1 MDALTLPE
9 QALPESA
16 PARTSEAAP
25 AAVVTWSLA
34 TRILF
39 RMSVAYFGVYVLFTQ
54 MLGSM
59 TLANWTP
66 RLQVAWPMKD
76 IVLWTAKRVF
86 HIDRELVLFS
96 GSGDKTYDWV
106 QAFCMLVIAALAT
119 VVWSVVDRR
128 RRAYP
133 GVHKWFY
140 LFIRFALGATMMSYG
155 MAKIIPLQMPFPT
168 LLRLIEPYGNFS
180 PMGVLWYS
188 IGASRPYEMF
198 TGSVEV
204 LAGLLLF
211 IPWTALPGALV
222 ALAATS
228 QIFTLNMT
236 YDVPVKLF
244 SFHLIL
250 MSLFLLAPDVKR
262 LLSVLVLNRTTP
274 PSTRPPLARTPWVKW
289 TLVAAQLLWGAYLIG
304 YGLSGSIDGWYS
316 RGGGAPKPPLYGIWI
331 VDEMTLDGAARPP
344 LLTDTERYRRL
355 IVNNATS
362 IVFERMDG
370 SLISQPAKLDMA
382 GKSMNLTAGAAPAP
396 NAQPIAIPLSTS
408 AGKFTFEQPDPAT
421 LVLDG
426 ELGGRKIRMRLAQF
440 DLNKFL
446 LLTRGFNWVQEYPFN
461 R

>member
-1 MDALTLPE
+1 MRAVGTCGDYCPDSTGVKAAVTIPNGQVSPARSVPSSHAPNHGLIRDALHYTAPPMAD
-9 QALPESA
+9 ALPATQQMRREAVSA
-16 PARTSEAAP
+16 PAPILLVVP
-25 AAVVTWSLA
+25 AASAAMPLA
-34 TRILF
+34 TAPTWHLPTRVLF
-39 RMSVAYFGVYVLFTQ
+39 RFCVAYFGVYVLFTQ

-66 RLQVAWPMKD
+66 RLQLAWPMKD
-76 IVLWTAKRVF
+76 LVLGTAKRVF

-106 QAFCMLVIAALAT
+106 QAVGDADGRGGDHAD
-119 VVWSVVDRR
+119 VVACRSSPSRLSGRAQVVLPVHPLRARRDDDELRHGEDR
-128 RRAYP
+128 
-133 GVHKWFY
+133 F
-140 LFIRFALGATMMSYG
+140 
-155 MAKIIPLQMPFPT
+155 PLQMPFPT

-262 LLSVLVLNRTTP
+262 LLSVLVLNRTTS

-289 TLVAAQLLWGAYLIG
+289 TLVAAQLALGRVSVRLRPVGQHRRRGTA
-304 YGLSGSIDGWYS
+304 

-331 VDEMTLDGAARPP
+331 VDEMTLDGGLRPP
-344 LLTDTERYRRL
+344 LLTDTDRYRRL

-362 IVFERMDG
+362 IVFERMDD
-370 SLISQPAKLDMA
+370 SLVSQPAKIDH
-382 GKSMNLTAGAAPAP
+382 
-396 NAQPIAIPLSTS
+396 
-408 AGKFTFEQPDPAT
+408 
-421 LVLDG
+421 
-426 ELGGRKIRMRLAQF
+426 GRQ
-440 DLNKFL
+440 
-446 LLTRGFNWVQEYPFN
+446 
-461 R
+461 